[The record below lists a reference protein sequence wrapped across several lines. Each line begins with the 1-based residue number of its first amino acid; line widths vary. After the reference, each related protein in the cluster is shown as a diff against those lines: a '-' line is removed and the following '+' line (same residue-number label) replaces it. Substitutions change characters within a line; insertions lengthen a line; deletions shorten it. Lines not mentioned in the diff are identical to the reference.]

1 MDCGVHFIGFHIIDL
16 ITLTFYILMLQKVS
30 KNGTWKGSF
39 IVDDF
44 WEPYSTLSINS
55 IKFKR
60 VWFISDMILWA
71 FLGSNKQG
79 NKVTQKFNA
88 YLQYWSL
95 VSEGTSQIGSQTGR
109 GTQDN
114 GLWPLSIRLQ
124 ILKTIYTANFITISP
139 VFGPWWTRMWNNV
152 AISLCISIKYD
163 GLTLPRLLSRPL
175 KCKK

>member
-60 VWFISDMILWA
+60 V
-71 FLGSNKQG
+71 
-79 NKVTQKFNA
+79 
-88 YLQYWSL
+88 
-95 VSEGTSQIGSQTGR
+95 
-109 GTQDN
+109 
-114 GLWPLSIRLQ
+114 
-124 ILKTIYTANFITISP
+124 
-139 VFGPWWTRMWNNV
+139 
-152 AISLCISIKYD
+152 
-163 GLTLPRLLSRPL
+163 
-175 KCKK
+175 